1 MTLNSDAI
9 SLTNVTK
16 IFHTGVIKR
25 KTAVEDL
32 TFSVARGEVVGLL
45 GANGSGKSTTI
56 KMILG
61 FLKATHGELTVCGH
75 NTEERI
81 ARSFI
86 GYLPENPRFQ
96 RFLTA
101 HDVMKYFG
109 RLLGMRGE
117 ELEKRIAH
125 LLELVSLKHVTK
137 ERVHGFSKGM
147 TQRLALAQALLN
159 RPPLLIFD
167 EPMSGLDP
175 LGRKEIRSLI
185 MRIHDEMPD
194 STMFFSTHI
203 LGDVEQVCSSV
214 ILLKQGRLKRQ
225 CTLDELLSQGDQRFE
240 LLIRNLAPSLHKKY
254 LDAFESRLSAGGIQ
268 VVVDGAEAL
277 AAKLAEVE
285 KDGATVAS
293 VNSQRKSLEDELF
306 ADTSFPLPVATNQSM
321 GKSL

>member
-1 MTLNSDAI
+1 MNFTGDAI
-9 SLTNVTK
+9 SLTSVTK
-16 IFHTGVIKR
+16 IFQTGVIKR
-25 KTAVEDL
+25 KLAVEDL
-32 TFSVARGEVVGLL
+32 TFTVPRGEVVGLL

-61 FLKATHGELTVCGH
+61 FLKATRGEILVCGH
-75 NTEERI
+75 SAEERM

-109 RLLGMRGE
+109 KLLGMRGDT
-117 ELEKRIAH
+117 LERRIEY
-125 LLELVSLKHVTK
+125 LLELVTLKHVTK

-159 RPPLLIFD
+159 QPPLLIFD

-175 LGRKEIRSLI
+175 LGRKEIRTLI
-185 MRIHDEMPD
+185 TRIHDEMPE

-203 LGDVEQVCSSV
+203 LADVEQVCSSV

-225 CTLDELLSQGDQRFE
+225 CTLDELLSQSDQRFE
-240 LLIRNLAPSLHKKY
+240 LLVRNASPSLEKKY
-254 LDAFESRLSAGGIQ
+254 LGSAESRMSAGGIQ
-268 VVVDGAEAL
+268 ITVQGADAL
-277 AAKLAEVE
+277 AARLFEIKT
-285 KDGATVAS
+285 DGATVAG
-293 VNSQRKSLEDELF
+293 VDSQRKSLEDELF
-306 ADTSFPLPVATNQSM
+306 GDTSFTPPPGVGLNAEKTT
-321 GKSL
+321 